1 MNWHRIFALVERYT
15 FLYRRSVPRMV
26 ELFFWPIMD
35 LLVWGFLTVYL
46 EKITPGLPGMVTF
59 LIGAM
64 IFWDI
69 LFRSQQSVTLAFLED
84 IWSRNLLNLFVS
96 PLRPRE
102 FLMGTFIVGL
112 MRIAIITTI
121 LATLAALFYDFHIF
135 ALGVAFAPLFA
146 NLLLMGWALGMVA
159 TALILRYGQSAENLA
174 WAVPFLVQPISAVF
188 YPVSVLPVWLQPVA
202 NAVPATHVFEG
213 MRSLLKG
220 GPFPG
225 EQLLW
230 ATLLNVIWVAL
241 AGWFFSHMFAAARE
255 RGYLAKLGT
264 Q

>member
-1 MNWHRIFALVERYT
+1 MNWHRIFALVRRYT
-15 FLYRRSVPRMV
+15 FLYQRSVPRMI
-26 ELFFWPIMD
+26 ELLFWPVMD
-35 LLVWGFLTVYL
+35 LLVWGFVSVYL
-46 EKITPGLPGMVTF
+46 EKLNPQVPGAVTF

-84 IWSRNLLNLFVS
+84 IWSRNLLNIFVS

-112 MRIAIITTI
+112 MRIAIIVSI
-121 LATLAALFYDFHIF
+121 LGTMASLLYGFHLSSIGLAL
-135 ALGVAFAPLFA
+135 VPLCA
-146 NLLLMGWALGMVA
+146 NLLVMGLALGMVA
-159 TALILRYGQSAENLA
+159 TALILRFGQSAENLA
-174 WAVPFLVQPISAVF
+174 WAVPFLIQPVAAVF

-202 NAVPATHVFEG
+202 MMVPATHVFEG

-225 EQLLW
+225 HELLL
-230 ATLLNVIWVAL
+230 ATLLNVVWLAA